1 MEALAIHPPDPEDYH
16 EDPALGL
23 PIQEQLLGTARSVS
37 GIVLPNE
44 RDRRKNSL
52 NGGIEG
58 GPGDAMAFEGH
69 LQYTEGSMRN
79 AMRHMV
85 YVDAALP
92 FSAAVGPRGHTLFR
106 RLKQGHDTWGTTR
119 SEGQLYC
126 LLLKG

>member
-85 YVDAALP
+85 
-92 FSAAVGPRGHTLFR
+92 
-106 RLKQGHDTWGTTR
+106 
-119 SEGQLYC
+119 
-126 LLLKG
+126 